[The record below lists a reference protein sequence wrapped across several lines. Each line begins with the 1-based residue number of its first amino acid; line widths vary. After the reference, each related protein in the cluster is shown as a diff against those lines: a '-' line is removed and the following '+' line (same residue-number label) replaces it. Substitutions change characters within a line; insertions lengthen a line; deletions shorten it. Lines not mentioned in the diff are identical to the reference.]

1 MNSQFTFSLIFLFKQ
16 NKVYE
21 LTNAY
26 HAERIHQNFSH
37 NFQGGGVYA
46 DVKNSWHVFVIHDI
60 IDFSHR
66 YSSDA

>member
-26 HAERIHQNFSH
+26 HTNMSAFIKIFRIIFKA
-37 NFQGGGVYA
+37 VR
-46 DVKNSWHVFVIHDI
+46 I
-60 IDFSHR
+60 R
-66 YSSDA
+66 RC